1 MEGKLR
7 FFQARL
13 ESRDGDLVHLLISDS
28 RGRKTGET
36 AKDVMEAS
44 FLSSWFKVPVPV
56 HDYSVKLTELDE
68 ANFSQLKGHQIP
80 SDEIAGLTFW
90 WHRTI

>member
-1 MEGKLR
+1 
-7 FFQARL
+7 
-13 ESRDGDLVHLLISDS
+13 
-28 RGRKTGET
+28 
-36 AKDVMEAS
+36 MEAS
-44 FLSSWFKVPVPV
+44 FLSSWFKGPVSA

-68 ANFSQLKGHQIP
+68 ATFSQLKGDRIP